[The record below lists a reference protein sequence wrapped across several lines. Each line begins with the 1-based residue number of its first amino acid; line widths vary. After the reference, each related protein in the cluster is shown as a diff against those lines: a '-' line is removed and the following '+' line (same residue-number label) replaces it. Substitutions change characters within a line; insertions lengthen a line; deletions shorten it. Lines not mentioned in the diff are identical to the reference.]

1 MTENLLIKLS
11 EGLKNLADVFIDLSR
26 QIKKDDDECFDLVRK
41 YAELEVRCE
50 RIEKEAKQNEYD
62 KKYFENLSRDFLE
75 KNREKKF
82 KNFT

>member
-26 QIKKDDDECFDLVRK
+26 QIKKDDDEYFNLVRK

-62 KKYFENLSRDFLE
+62 KKYFENLSRNFLE
-75 KNREKKF
+75 KSREKKF
-82 KNFT
+82 